1 VFAKNIGKVGITVLP
16 SAFKI
21 DSDGFVVHPL
31 IKKGKIRARDYQLSI
46 SSKALKSNTL
56 VVLPTGLGKTV
67 IALLVVSEKLRE
79 GEGVCVIMA
88 PTKPLIEQHYQFF
101 KECLNIEPN
110 LLALWT
116 GETHVRNR
124 VFTGRRII
132 FATPQLF
139 RNEILKGRI
148 PLDKIVLMVFDEA
161 HRAKG
166 NYAYITI
173 AQRYYSQCPSP
184 LILGLTA
191 SPGSKKE
198 DIKALMKNLFIKNL
212 EFRTRSDRD
221 VAPYVKKIDYNL
233 VPIPLSPLVKEA
245 RSLIQS
251 FINEQVNQALKIFPW
266 NKKPN
271 SFSEISEV
279 INAIK
284 SRPFLDNPELVE
296 ALKNLARARY
306 LIIALERLDLLGP
319 KYFLQFINRLMEKA
333 RRPGSPKYLTQIVN
347 DKRILDAV
355 ELLKLEK
362 DNAKILKLI
371 EISKK
376 ELESGAGRIIVFVS
390 YRSASKDVEK
400 ELSSIEG
407 FKVARLVGQASRT
420 GDRGQTQKKQEEIIS
435 RFRKGE
441 FNILIATQ
449 VGEEGLDISSSDTIV
464 FYDNTP
470 SGIRFVQ
477 RVGRTGR
484 NAPGKVYILYF
495 QSTRDEQYLWIARRR
510 EKKMIEEMR
519 KVGSPY
525 DSNQVS
531 SIGLTRFLGEK
542 EDERNNVSVIVDS
555 RESNSPVVDELSK
568 LGVKITFS
576 QLDVGDYV
584 LSERVCVERK
594 TVNDFAS
601 SIIDSRLFQQAKL
614 MSDSYEIPVLL
625 VEGRDLY
632 TPLSNIRPSAIRGA
646 IATLVT
652 SYRITLLWSRDA
664 KDSAELIYAI
674 ALREQKELKK
684 HLQVRGEKKPESIA
698 DQQVFLLSGLPLVE
712 RSTAIKLLK
721 YFKTPLRVFTASE
734 QDLQQVE
741 GIGDVKARR
750 IREVLTR
757 EFNEEDLT
765 R

>member
-1 VFAKNIGKVGITVLP
+1 MAVSNSL
-16 SAFKI
+16 SI
-21 DSDGFVVHPL
+21 DSEGFVAHPL
-31 IKKGKIRARDYQLSI
+31 IKSGKIRARNYQLSI
-46 SSKALKSNTL
+46 SHKALTGNTL

-67 IALLVVSEKLRE
+67 IALLVAAERLWKN
-79 GEGVCVIMA
+79 EGVCVIMA
-88 PTKPLIEQHYQFF
+88 PTKPLVEQHYQFF
-101 KECLNIEPN
+101 KDCLNIERD

-116 GETHVRNR
+116 GETPVKER
-124 VFTGRRII
+124 VFTKYRIV

-139 RNEILKGRI
+139 RNEILKGNI
-148 PLDKIVLMVFDEA
+148 PLDKVVLMVFDEA

-173 AQRYYSQCPSP
+173 AKRYFSECPSP

-191 SPGSKKE
+191 SPGSNKE
-198 DIKALMKNLFIKNL
+198 DVEALMRNLFIKNL
-212 EFRTRSDRD
+212 EFRTRSDGD
-221 VAPYVKKIDYNL
+221 VAPYVRRIDYNL

-245 RSLIQS
+245 RTLIQG
-251 FINEQVNQALKIFPW
+251 FINEQVSQALKVFPW
-266 NKKPN
+266 DKKPS
-271 SFSEISEV
+271 SFSEITEM

-284 SRPFLDNPELVE
+284 SRPFLDKPELVE

-319 KYFLQFINRLMEKA
+319 KYFIQFMNRLAEKA
-333 RRPGSPKYLTQIVN
+333 KRPGSPKYLAQIVSDN
-347 DKRILDAV
+347 RVLDAL
-355 ELLKLEK
+355 ELLKLQK
-362 DNAKILKLI
+362 DNAKLSRLI
-371 EISKK
+371 ELSKK
-376 ELESGAGRIIVFVS
+376 ELESGVKRIIVFVS
-390 YRSASKDVEK
+390 YRAASRDMEK
-400 ELSSIEG
+400 EFSSIEG
-407 FKVARLVGQASRT
+407 FKVARLVGQASKT
-420 GDRGQTQKKQEEIIS
+420 GDRGQTQREQEEIIS
-435 RFRKGE
+435 KFKKGE
-441 FNILIATQ
+441 FNVLIATQ
-449 VGEEGLDISSSDTIV
+449 VGEEGLDISSSDTII

-470 SGIRFVQ
+470 SGIRFIQ

-484 NAPGKVYILYF
+484 NAPGKAYILYF
-495 QSTRDEQYLWIARRR
+495 QGTRDEQYLWIARRR
-510 EKKMIEEMR
+510 ERKMIEEMKTIKAQSGLNQDSPSLSLIKFIGDSDESGED
-519 KVGSPY
+519 KV
-525 DSNQVS
+525 N
-531 SIGLTRFLGEK
+531 
-542 EDERNNVSVIVDS
+542 IVVDN
-555 RESNSPVVDELSK
+555 REANSPVVDELAK
-568 LGVKITFS
+568 LGARIAFS
-576 QLDVGDYV
+576 QLDVGDYI
-584 LSERVCVERK
+584 LSERICVERK

-614 MSDSYEIPVLL
+614 MADSYEIPILL

-646 IATLVT
+646 LAAI
-652 SYRITLLWSRDA
+652 ITGYKMVLLWSRDA
-664 KDSAELIYAI
+664 KESAELIYAI

-741 GIGDVKARR
+741 GIGDIKARK

-757 EFNEEDLT
+757 EFKEEDLT